1 MSSASSL
8 FLILYRGI
16 FQMFTYA
23 ELIQASHGMGT
34 GTVDGSVSGVSTD
47 SRNAAPEDVFIALK
61 GERFDGHDFVHAVAA
76 RGVRAFIVGKSWLSG
91 HEAPQGSC
99 TIAVDDTLRALG
111 DLAAF
116 YRSRFSLPVIGVTG
130 SNGKTTTKEMLASI
144 LAAGGTGL
152 KTVGNLNN
160 LIGLPKMLLQLNS
173 DHKWAVLE
181 MGMSELGEIDRLAEI
196 ARPDIGI
203 ITNALPAH
211 LETLGTVETVARA
224 KGELFLRLENSG
236 TAVFNADDPL
246 ISRCP
251 SSAGAARL
259 SFGLGKADVR
269 AENIE
274 NHGKMG
280 QTFNLCL
287 PGSELPVTL
296 RAFGVHNV
304 YNALA
309 ASAAAFALGMD
320 SGQIRTGLEAFS
332 PFDKRFSLEE
342 IGGIVLIDD
351 SYNANPGSM
360 KAALMTL
367 RDIKE
372 ECRAIAVLGDMLE
385 LGDSSV
391 AAHEE
396 TGRLAASCVERL
408 FVIGEMS
415 DAVAGGAI
423 KGGLA
428 PEAIFRAGEHS
439 ELLNLLLNTIE
450 DGDYI
455 LVKGSRG
462 MKMETVAEGIRNRRN
477 TGIMKGA
484 VA

>member
-1 MSSASSL
+1 MN
-8 FLILYRGI
+8 RGAQ
-16 FQMFTYA
+16 QMFTYA
-23 ELIQASHGMGT
+23 ELIQATG
-34 GTVDGSVSGVSTD
+34 GTVAGKAEGSVSGVSTD
-47 SRNAAPEDVFIALK
+47 SRTAACGDVFIALK
-61 GERFDGHDFVHAVAA
+61 GGRFDGHDFVHEVAA
-76 RGVRAFIVGKSWLSG
+76 RGVRAFIVQETWLSG
-91 HEAPQGSC
+91 HEAPQDSC
-99 TIAVDDTLRALG
+99 VIAVADTLHALG

-116 YRSRFSLPVIGVTG
+116 HRARFSLPVIGITG

-144 LAAGGTGL
+144 LAAGGPGL
-152 KTVGNLNN
+152 KTCGNLNN
-160 LIGLPKMLLQLNS
+160 LIGLPKMLLQLNRE
-173 DHKWAVLE
+173 HKWAVLE

-196 ARPDIGI
+196 ARPDIGV

-224 KGELFLRLENSG
+224 KGELFLRLDKGG
-236 TAVFNADDPL
+236 TAILNADDPL

-251 SSAGAARL
+251 SSPGVARL
-259 SFGLGKADVR
+259 SFGKGSADVR
-269 AENIE
+269 AENI
-274 NHGKMG
+274 GKPGRMG

-287 PGSELPVTL
+287 PDGAIPVTL

-309 ASAAAFALGMD
+309 ASAAALALGRD
-320 SGQIRTGLEAFS
+320 SGQIRAGLEAFS

-342 IGGIVLIDD
+342 ADGIVLIDD

-360 KAALMTL
+360 KAALLTL

-385 LGDSSV
+385 LGDYSV

-396 TGRLAASCVERL
+396 TGRLAASCVEML

-415 DAVAGGAI
+415 GAVARGAI

-428 PEAIFRAGEHS
+428 RDMVFGAREHA
-439 ELLNLLLNTIE
+439 ELLEKLLNTIE
-450 DGDYI
+450 NGDFI

-462 MKMETVAEGIRNRRN
+462 MKMEVVAEGIRNRRN
-477 TGIMKGA
+477 AGMVKGA
-484 VA
+484 VAR